1 MSVGFLVLEN
11 STLTRIFTDPDFSDF
26 YAGWGRAA
34 MYQFLIHCLPQLFHK
49 NQDTNCAPP
58 LLSQP
63 VPARVAIVW
72 PHA

>member
-11 STLTRIFTDPDFSDF
+11 STLTRILCPDF